1 MNNYSLK
8 DTNQMNWSEFG
19 EIMDELV
26 TEIGEYFNSINKKL
40 DAVSPILRNGAIPAT
55 IIGNKLQIIPML
67 PVQVKYDYAQNKPVQ
82 LLPFFK
88 PIQDTLGIK
97 PNILICEC
105 NTFSGESARMAASII
120 QESYPDAHL
129 FYATVTQVF
138 RRQEIDLSI
147 FEHIFVGRKTN
158 ENFEANQREEK
169 ELNLRSQITIVP
181 WETVEFELNDINATL

>member
-8 DTNQMNWSEFG
+8 DTNPMNWSEFG

-26 TEIGEYFNSINKKL
+26 TEIDEYFKTRNQKI
-40 DAVSPILRNGAIPAT
+40 DTISPILRNGAIPAT

-67 PVQVKYDYAQNKPVQ
+67 PVQVKYDYSQNKPVQ
-82 LLPFFK
+82 LFPFSKPFK
-88 PIQDTLGIK
+88 DILGIA

-120 QESYPDAHL
+120 QEAYPDAHL

-169 ELNLRSQITIVP
+169 ELNLRSQITIFP
-181 WETVEFELNDINATL
+181 WETAEFELNDINATL